1 MGNEFDA
8 LPPWRKAANISLH
21 ASLAIKQDLED
32 ALQEEVDLLL
42 ADTEALL
49 HLEHGDLRM
58 SEIADRLVLSR
69 GGTTKVI
76 DRLEAMGYVARSPDP
91 EDRRATVVAISDAG
105 REIRRRAREVTER
118 ELLRTWGNQLSD
130 AEAETIIGVM
140 QRLLEARK
148 A

>member
-1 MGNEFDA
+1 MGNEFDT

-32 ALQEEVDLLL
+32 ALQEEVGLLL
-42 ADTEALL
+42 ADNEALL

-76 DRLEAMGYVARSPDP
+76 DRLEAMDYVARSPDP
-91 EDRRATVVAISDAG
+91 EDRRATIVVITDAG

-118 ELLRTWGNQLSD
+118 ELLRTWGKQLSD
-130 AEAETIIGVM
+130 AEAATIIAVM

-148 A
+148 V